1 MEGINLQKTAIGVS
15 VKTDPSFNEKDYITG
30 IKANMLSLKQ
40 AFPSST
46 TMQYANFVNGE
57 WLPWEDKGYLKVFID
72 MAKKWVWD

>member
-1 MEGINLQKTAIGVS
+1 
-15 VKTDPSFNEKDYITG
+15 
-30 IKANMLSLKQ
+30 MLSLKQ